1 MHLQFYCRRA
11 DFVGMDDDRDCV
23 EHVWRVVGLVLE
35 EDGAMVEH
43 ECGRCGASMLVS
55 PDELGGW
62 AG

>member
-1 MHLQFYCRRA
+1 M
-11 DFVGMDDDRDCV
+11 GMDDDRDCV

-55 PDELGGW
+55 PDELGGRI
-62 AG
+62 G